1 MKRASIRAEREINGG
16 ALLLLLRQRGAPVVL
31 DGAAEAGE
39 AEKR

>member
-1 MKRASIRAEREINGG
+1 MNRG
-16 ALLLLLRQRGAPVVL
+16 ALLLLQRQLGAPVVL